1 MRTIRTTDLRGRV
14 YVVEFDSRALA
25 QKVSLITAPGVQVT
39 LWENAQ
45 PTPVYSAEVANAIRA
60 ATKKRKRR

>member
-14 YVVEFDSRALA
+14 YVVEFERDLPQR
-25 QKVSLITAPGVQVT
+25 VSLITAPGVQKT

-45 PTPVYSAEVANAIRA
+45 PTPVYSAEVANAIKSANR
-60 ATKKRKRR
+60 KRKRR